1 MAPCKAGQE
10 IRGFKEAFMRKLIIA
25 AALTA
30 PLTLTFGASPAAA
43 DPQMLGVI
51 ETASAV
57 PLRCNDGECG
67 AELTS
72 ICLQQARAAP
82 IQGYRYFAHNPDTI
96 GLTGIRRDG
105 SRVAIL
111 VDATLKFSAARGYS
125 AVRVSVPQA
134 LLRRHGVAAIEIS
147 VGAGLT
153 LVPEK
158 KPFGDDRRL
167 GEGDIELGAGPL
179 RQTATA
185 IVDRDGDKAH
195 ASQFLAR
202 LIDALPRRGRASL
215 DERTGLWVSAGVPHA
230 AKLSKRGAHRARMAY
245 HACYRKTRLGDVTL
259 RQCLGKAHDG
269 FIQELNGDYWDAVK
283 TGT

>member
-1 MAPCKAGQE
+1 
-10 IRGFKEAFMRKLIIA
+10 MRTTVIA

-30 PLTLTFGASPAAA
+30 PLALTVVAAPAAA
-43 DPQMLGVI
+43 DPQMLGVV

-57 PLRCNDGECG
+57 PLHCVDGDCG

-72 ICLQQARAAP
+72 ICLQERRATP
-82 IQGYRYFAHNPDTI
+82 TQGYRYFAHNPDSI

-111 VDATLKFSAARGYS
+111 VEETLKFAAARGYS
-125 AVRVSVPQA
+125 AVRVSVPEA
-134 LLRRHGVAAIEIS
+134 VLRQHGVASVEIS

-153 LVPEK
+153 LVPEQ
-158 KPFGDDRRL
+158 KPSGDDRRL
-167 GEGDIELGAGPL
+167 SAGDIELGAGPL

-195 ASQFLAR
+195 ASQLLAR
-202 LIDALPRRGRASL
+202 LLDGLPRSGRASHQV
-215 DERTGLWVSAGVPHA
+215 RTGLWASSAVPHA
-230 AKLSKRGAHRARMAY
+230 ANLSRRGAHRARSAY
-245 HACYRKTRLGDVTL
+245 NACYRQTRLGDMTL

-269 FIQELNGDYWDAVK
+269 FIQDLNEDYWAAVK